1 MRHDFRTNVPYTFYA
16 DGLSSTNGPLSL
28 PVQSS
33 TGGCH
38 GTGGG
43 NDYRQSV
50 ASSAD
55 ACPLAVGALVPT
67 KPGTMVGPTKQGLDD
82 RISIYEPITSIVRFS
97 PDGTADILEPDSP
110 QLVTIPIV
118 VNPDG
123 TTTWPRGGN
132 VRVVG
137 FAYFVITG
145 YRNGGKEVDGYLL
158 RAAQHTDEPTTAWTA
173 DAGVYTI
180 ELSE

>member
-1 MRHDFRTNVPYTFYA
+1 
-16 DGLSSTNGPLSL
+16 
-28 PVQSS
+28 
-33 TGGCH
+33 
-38 GTGGG
+38 
-43 NDYRQSV
+43 
-50 ASSAD
+50 
-55 ACPLAVGALVPT
+55 
-67 KPGTMVGPTKQGLDD
+67 PTKQGLDD
-82 RISIYEPITSIVRFS
+82 RIPMYEPVASIVRFES
-97 PDGTADILEPDSP
+97 DGTADILKPDSP
-110 QLVTIPIV
+110 QLVMVPVV

-158 RAAQHTDEPTTAWTA
+158 RAAYRTSEPTVDWTPN
-173 DAGVYTI
+173 AGIYTT